1 MRQVYDLGK
10 NNPHFSHEASE
21 DTMGSASAYSRY
33 YAANSQNSEQQKYEY
48 YYNKWYEYGQKKEK
62 EETMR
67 DEYFNMR
74 SRMAQSSIFENLF
87 VRAAIVIGII
97 FVYDFYQKWKHS
109 KHNQFVKTQQEILAV
124 GPVIFESPL
133 VFVREKAIDPVKLQ
147 EEIKKKE
154 FRIEYD
160 YNHKGPT
167 NPEAE
172 RAKKKYNKPKEIV
185 NLNDYIEK
193 RKVKIQKS
201 ENEYHNTY

>member
-1 MRQVYDLGK
+1 
-10 NNPHFSHEASE
+10 
-21 DTMGSASAYSRY
+21 MGGSSAYSRY
-33 YAANSQNSEQQKYEY
+33 YGGNANNSEQQKYEY
-48 YYNKWYEYGQKKEK
+48 YYNKWYEYGQKKSK
-62 EETMR
+62 EETIR

-97 FVYDFYQKWKHS
+97 FVYDIYRKWKNS

-133 VFVREKAIDPVKLQ
+133 VFIREKAMDPAKLQ
-147 EEIKKKE
+147 EEIRKKE
-154 FRIEYD
+154 FRIEYAD
-160 YNHKGPT
+160 PSKGPVS
-167 NPEAE
+167 PMAEA
-172 RAKKKYNKPKEIV
+172 AKKKYIKPKEIV

-193 RKVKIQKS
+193 RQIKIQKS